1 MDDEMKAFVDRVRQH
16 YDAIPAVPVKD
27 ITIDDVYALFSA
39 DTIQAQSKAR
49 GIVTSANG
57 KTYIVTG
64 AYWHGNDD
72 RYILGHE
79 CIPVAAREAHH
90 PQPQTYEERNVEKN
104 WGEGFYNG
112 MIVKCKG
119 VEWIMLGRDVRFV
132 EEAQTREKQ
141 MKLF

>member
-90 PQPQTYEERNVEKN
+90 PQPQNVRRTERRKE
-104 WGEGFYNG
+104 
-112 MIVKCKG
+112 
-119 VEWIMLGRDVRFV
+119 LGRMVLQRDDC
-132 EEAQTREKQ
+132 
-141 MKLF
+141 

>member
-1 MDDEMKAFVDRVRQH
+1 MKAFVDRVRQH

-64 AYWHGNDD
+64 AYCTATTTA
-72 RYILGHE
+72 IS
-79 CIPVAAREAHH
+79 
-90 PQPQTYEERNVEKN
+90 
-104 WGEGFYNG
+104 
-112 MIVKCKG
+112 
-119 VEWIMLGRDVRFV
+119 
-132 EEAQTREKQ
+132 
-141 MKLF
+141 